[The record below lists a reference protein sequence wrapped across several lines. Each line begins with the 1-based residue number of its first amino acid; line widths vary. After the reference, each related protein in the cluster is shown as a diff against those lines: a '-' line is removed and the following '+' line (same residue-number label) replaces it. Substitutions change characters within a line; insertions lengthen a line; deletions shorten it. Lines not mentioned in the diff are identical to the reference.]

1 LYATL
6 AERWAERG
14 WLAQSDDFF
23 FLVLAEVVAV
33 LKHTEPLQAQ
43 LDLVRLANER
53 RKAHRFWF
61 GQAMPDVLDAAGNP
75 VAYAA
80 ASEHSDE
87 GLVLVGI
94 AASRGQATG
103 IARVVMTP
111 QEAAIIQP
119 GEILVTRATD
129 PGWTPVFSVI
139 GAAVIEIGS
148 TLSHAAIVAREYGL
162 PAVVNIPQAT
172 QLIRDGQ
179 MIRVDG
185 DRGRVTI
192 LEQSF

>member
-1 LYATL
+1 
-6 AERWAERG
+6 
-14 WLAQSDDFF
+14 
-23 FLVLAEVVAV
+23 
-33 LKHTEPLQAQ
+33 
-43 LDLVRLANER
+43 
-53 RKAHRFWF
+53 
-61 GQAMPDVLDAAGNP
+61 LDAAGRQ
-75 VAYAA
+75 VAYTA

-87 GLVLVGI
+87 GLVFVGL

-111 QEAAIIQP
+111 LEAANILP

-129 PGWTPVFSVI
+129 PGWTPVFSII

-185 DRGRVTI
+185 DGGRVTI
-192 LEQSF
+192 LEPSI